1 MSLIPDETERLK
13 RLLQQR
19 DFDLAEEGA
28 VRLDA
33 EAKIEKLREQRD
45 MLLGLIREFEA
56 ATTEMFTAPQIDLKT
71 WDRFRASTA
80 ALREAAKMIVV

>member
-1 MSLIPDETERLK
+1 MNKRRL
-13 RLLQQR
+13 RTLLQQR

-33 EAKIEKLREQRD
+33 EAKIETLTKQVD
-45 MLLGLIREFEA
+45 MLLGLIREYEA
-56 ATTEMFTAPQIDLKT
+56 ASEAFTATHIDAHA

-80 ALREAAKMIVV
+80 ALREAAKMVVVK